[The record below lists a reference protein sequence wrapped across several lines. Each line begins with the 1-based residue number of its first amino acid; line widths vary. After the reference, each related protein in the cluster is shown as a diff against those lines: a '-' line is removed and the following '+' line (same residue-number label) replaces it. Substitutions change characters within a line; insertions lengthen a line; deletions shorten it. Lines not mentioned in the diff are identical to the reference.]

1 MGEVVRVGQYIIRV
15 YSNENRH
22 IYDPHVHVIWADG
35 EAKVRLAPL
44 EIDRASGDT
53 AGKTAE
59 IKELVRKYLTA
70 SWKEWQRCHGNR

>member
-44 EIDRASGDT
+44 EIDRVSGDT
-53 AGKTAE
+53 AGKTVE
-59 IKELVRKYLTA
+59 IKGLVCVHINA
-70 SWKEWQRCHGNR
+70 CWKEWQRCHENR